1 MRINRYLAQCALASR
16 RKCEEYVLQGRVKAN
31 GKVITKLSY
40 VVREGDI
47 ITVDNKVYRPAGKK
61 IYLMLNKP
69 KGYITT
75 RQDEKDRKT
84 VMDFLDQKYLRA
96 GVFPVGRLDYNTEG
110 LLLFTNDGDFA
121 YKLTHPKYESEKE
134 YRLTV
139 AGEVSQEALQ
149 KLRMPL
155 KVDGKMTRG
164 AVIKVIK
171 ATEEST
177 ELSVQIREGKNRQ
190 IRRMCENAGLEVQR
204 LMRVSVGGV
213 KMKGLR
219 RGAVRILSDEEI
231 ALLSKDAGQKKQK
244 TRGKR

>member
-84 VMDFLDQKYLRA
+84 VMDFW
-96 GVFPVGRLDYNTEG
+96 
-110 LLLFTNDGDFA
+110 
-121 YKLTHPKYESEKE
+121 
-134 YRLTV
+134 
-139 AGEVSQEALQ
+139 
-149 KLRMPL
+149 
-155 KVDGKMTRG
+155 
-164 AVIKVIK
+164 IKNIC
-171 ATEEST
+171 A
-177 ELSVQIREGKNRQ
+177 QGFFR
-190 IRRMCENAGLEVQR
+190 
-204 LMRVSVGGV
+204 
-213 KMKGLR
+213 
-219 RGAVRILSDEEI
+219 
-231 ALLSKDAGQKKQK
+231 
-244 TRGKR
+244 